1 MHVCLFDIDGTL
13 LLGDGSGRAALEAAL
28 RGEFGCEGPLQ
39 TVSFAGRTDRA
50 IVTELLA
57 ANGVEPT
64 ADARDRCIR
73 SYLEHLPG
81 QLRGR
86 KGRVLPG
93 IIALLDALAGR
104 DDAATGLITGNL
116 RAGARIK
123 LSHFELDRYFAFG
136 GYGDDHHDRGDVARA
151 ALADAGRHLGFS
163 PRIERVWVIGD
174 TPEDVRCARAIGAR
188 AVAVATGFASEDELR
203 SARPD
208 HLLRD
213 LTDLAAFLAF
223 LE

>member
-1 MHVCLFDIDGTL
+1 MHVFLFDIDGTL
-13 LLGDGSGRAALEAAL
+13 LLGDGSGRAALEAAI
-28 RGEFGCEGPLQ
+28 RDEFGCEGPLQ

-64 ADARDRCIR
+64 EEARERCLR

-86 KGRVLPG
+86 NGRVLPG
-93 IIALLDALAGR
+93 IVALLDALAAR
-104 DDAATGLITGNL
+104 DDTAVGLITGNL

-123 LSHFELDRYFAFG
+123 LAHFDLDRYFAFG

-151 ALADAGRHLGFS
+151 ALGEAGRHLGFE
-163 PRIERVWVIGD
+163 PKVDRVWVIGD

-188 AVAVATGFASEDELR
+188 VVAVATGFASIEELR
-203 SARPD
+203 AAEPD
-208 HLLRD
+208 VLLTD
-213 LTDLAAFLAF
+213 LTDPESLLALLA
-223 LE
+223 

>member
-28 RGEFGCEGPLQ
+28 RAEFGHEGPLR

-57 ANGVEPT
+57 ENGVEPT
-64 ADARDRCIR
+64 DEARERCMR
-73 SYLEHLPG
+73 AYLEHLPG
-81 QLRGR
+81 HLRGR
-86 KGRVLPG
+86 NARVLPG
-93 IIALLDALAGR
+93 IVGLLEALAAR
-104 DDAATGLITGNL
+104 DDAAVGLITGNL

-123 LSHFELDRYFAFG
+123 LAHFDLDRFFAFG

-151 ALADAGRHLGFS
+151 ALVDAGRHLGFE
-163 PRIERVWVIGD
+163 PKIERVWVIGD

-188 AVAVATGFASEDELR
+188 VVAVATGFASVEELR
-203 SARPD
+203 RAEPD
-208 HLLRD
+208 LL
-213 LTDLAAFLAF
+213 LADLAEPRAL
-223 LE
+223 LDLLT